1 MESTNIRGI
10 RLFNSFKRIWSSCEF
25 LDTIKMVEKPGSTGK
40 GRRLRSNS
48 SSNGSSSDDIVS
60 DSINITEKEQKPVVR
75 NKYTHVLVLKS
86 LNNTFETKFLVIPFK
101 PNGLKLGR
109 PVIGAQNSGGNNGV
123 GGKGDPQV
131 KADNGNF
138 DSRVLSRNH
147 ASLSCDAKTGKIC
160 IHDLKS
166 SNGTF
171 VNGTRIGQTDV
182 EIKVGDVIDLG
193 ADIDTKLEH
202 RKISALVEDISVIP
216 LISENQKLLS
226 SGKRDVSKSRP
237 IDCSSDD
244 SLVTI
249 TTAQKAAFEAAMFG
263 DVNNLDLEDAV
274 LGSETEILS
283 GIFINNS
290 IGTSPNLINIIK
302 TLVTDLTLEK
312 LEYEKLKSIDNFM
325 VNYTNKLDYLSKVR
339 IEQAD
344 SQLIKLQKTI
354 KQKLSNQR
362 SEFEKTHNEEVKA
375 LVTENSNL
383 KMRMNEIL
391 EMKDN
396 EIKQLKNEIEELK
409 TRLEVEVFKNT
420 QLLHPK
426 SKPGKVKSKGME
438 KSKNLA
444 ERKDEDYDDIDSES
458 DITIKQNDPVQ
469 LKRANSG
476 KKSIQSKTNL
486 VLLSSISAGALAAI
500 IKYAAK

>member
-1 MESTNIRGI
+1 
-10 RLFNSFKRIWSSCEF
+10 
-25 LDTIKMVEKPGSTGK
+25 MVEKPGSTGK

-202 RKISALVEDISVIP
+202 RKISALVKIYQ
-216 LISENQKLLS
+216 L
-226 SGKRDVSKSRP
+226 
-237 IDCSSDD
+237 
-244 SLVTI
+244 
-249 TTAQKAAFEAAMFG
+249 
-263 DVNNLDLEDAV
+263 
-274 LGSETEILS
+274 
-283 GIFINNS
+283 
-290 IGTSPNLINIIK
+290 
-302 TLVTDLTLEK
+302 
-312 LEYEKLKSIDNFM
+312 
-325 VNYTNKLDYLSKVR
+325 YL
-339 IEQAD
+339 
-344 SQLIKLQKTI
+344 
-354 KQKLSNQR
+354 
-362 SEFEKTHNEEVKA
+362 
-375 LVTENSNL
+375 
-383 KMRMNEIL
+383 
-391 EMKDN
+391 
-396 EIKQLKNEIEELK
+396 
-409 TRLEVEVFKNT
+409 
-420 QLLHPK
+420 
-426 SKPGKVKSKGME
+426 
-438 KSKNLA
+438 
-444 ERKDEDYDDIDSES
+444 
-458 DITIKQNDPVQ
+458 
-469 LKRANSG
+469 
-476 KKSIQSKTNL
+476 
-486 VLLSSISAGALAAI
+486 
-500 IKYAAK
+500 